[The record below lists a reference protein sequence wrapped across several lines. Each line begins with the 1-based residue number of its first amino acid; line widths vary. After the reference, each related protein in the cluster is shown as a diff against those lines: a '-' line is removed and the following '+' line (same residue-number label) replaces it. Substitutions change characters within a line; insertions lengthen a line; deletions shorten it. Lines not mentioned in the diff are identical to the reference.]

1 MTVKRFRVPVDFTE
15 DEREVLSVL
24 CGKDYRTPEDQL
36 RFLVVSE
43 AQRRGLVKNEGNGRR
58 LDNEPVTLAQ
68 TA

>member
-1 MTVKRFRVPVDFTE
+1 MTAKRYRVPVDFTE

-43 AQRRGLVKNEGNGRR
+43 AQRRGLVKNEVSAQPPSTRAN
-58 LDNEPVTLAQ
+58 LA
-68 TA
+68 ANA